1 MTLTE
6 TITAY
11 KKYLKLLETET
22 ESKIIEYYQRFE
34 AFIGKEH
41 DLPKELEVMLYLGS
55 ICHTVEELKRRKVG
69 LKEYRNLSL
78 RWLSSANETAW
89 ELIKKLSQLKTSEE
103 VNGEEDYSD
112 QHKVLEAKLLN
123 LINSLEDTAQKLF
136 LYQCHKEAKDGEL
149 LYTSSLELERKLLKA
164 STEELVKLEQEGKA
178 LVCETKQPSTF
189 DNPST
194 FDKQL
199 EVLQQCFNNS
209 KQTEQTV
216 ENTKPQPL
224 NQADAM
230 SEEEAQNEFEAL
242 RNTYFKL
249 IEEKANVATFTE
261 FQAFVA
267 ELTADATLQHPKI
280 AKRLKNVINCKFEKM
295 KARMV

>member
-34 AFIGKEH
+34 AFIRREH
-41 DLPKELEVMLYLGS
+41 DLPKELELMLYLGS

-89 ELIKKLSQLKTSEE
+89 ELIKKLSQLKSSEE

-136 LYQCHKEAKDGEL
+136 LYQCHKESKDGEL
-149 LYTSSLELERKLLKA
+149 LFTSSLELERKLLKA

-178 LVCETKQPSTF
+178 LVRET
-189 DNPST
+189 
-194 FDKQL
+194 KQL
-199 EVLQQCFNNS
+199 EVIQQCFNNS
-209 KQTEQTV
+209 KRTEKTEQAV
-216 ENTKPQPL
+216 ESTKPQPL

-230 SEEEAQNEFEAL
+230 SEEQAQKDFEAL

-295 KARMV
+295 KARMI